1 MKFPI
6 LPVLWTL
13 AHNGSV
19 LVKVRNA
26 SRRCTLAKWKASQP
40 RERCQPLRMPRVRG
54 WGAGGR
60 CLAPPKSSSHTSLCA
75 ISHFLLMETILPSKK
90 KTTFS
95 PHLMMWTS
103 AKLNVLRGG
112 QPTSIKEKSQ
122 TPVFCWSVLPW
133 KQTPGDGKCG
143 KSFNVPAKRKNT
155 FSFLYVGQPHLA
167 RQRPAEWKVI
177 CAKPSWAVSWAQQA
191 VTWTQTNRN
200 LEKEPAA

>member
-1 MKFPI
+1 MPQGGVHLQNGKPVSPVNAANPWERWGSGVGGPGDGAWLRRS
-6 LPVLWTL
+6 LP
-13 AHNGSV
+13 AN
-19 LVKVRNA
+19 
-26 SRRCTLAKWKASQP
+26 
-40 RERCQPLRMPRVRG
+40 
-54 WGAGGR
+54 
-60 CLAPPKSSSHTSLCA
+60 TSLCA

-90 KTTFS
+90 KITFS